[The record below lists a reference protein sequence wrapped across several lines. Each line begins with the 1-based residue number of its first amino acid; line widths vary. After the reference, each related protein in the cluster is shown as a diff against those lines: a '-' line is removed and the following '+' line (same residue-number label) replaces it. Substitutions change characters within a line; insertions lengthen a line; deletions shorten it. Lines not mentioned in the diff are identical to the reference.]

1 MQVNIL
7 EAKTRL
13 SQLIK
18 AALGGEEVVIANRDR
33 PVAIDSPDGRER
45 LSRERASARGDRLAA
60 WMAASPLLDCARRGA
75 SEIDAA
81 LWTHDDRLARSAPG
95 FAVNLFWP
103 AGA

>member
-18 AALGGEEVVIANRDR
+18 AVLGGEDVVIANRHQPVAR
-33 PVAIDSPDGRER
+33 LVAIDSPGGRER
-45 LSRERASARGDRLAA
+45 LSRGRASARGDRLAA
-60 WMAASPLLDCARRGA
+60 WMAASPLPDYARRGA

-81 LWTHDDRLARSAPG
+81 LVAERDAWDE
-95 FAVNLFWP
+95 
-103 AGA
+103 